1 MVLCLS
7 TLSQLAYI
15 IWYMMHTMATTTVI
29 QFKPYNDDNIVYNT
43 VLLSRKRTKPGMT
56 RMIIHSLK

>member
-1 MVLCLS
+1 
-7 TLSQLAYI
+7 
-15 IWYMMHTMATTTVI
+15 MMHTMATTTVI